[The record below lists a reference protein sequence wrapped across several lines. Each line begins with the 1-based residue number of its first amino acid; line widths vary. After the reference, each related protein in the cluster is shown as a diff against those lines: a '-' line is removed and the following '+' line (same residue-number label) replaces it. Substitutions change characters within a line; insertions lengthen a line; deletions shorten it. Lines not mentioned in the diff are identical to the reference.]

1 MALTVED
8 GTNVAGANSLV
19 EHADILAY
27 AAARGLAF
35 PSAEADGEP
44 YAIRA
49 MDYLQA
55 QRARYQGTK
64 TYPTQSLQL
73 PRTGMVIDGI
83 DFPSDAIPQEA
94 KDAQC
99 VLAIEAYAGTAL
111 LPTTTGQFIV
121 EDTVGPITTKY
132 SEKVGTT
139 AEPEISAA
147 DALLAPLFQGTGGFT
162 LRTLRI

>member
-1 MALTVED
+1 MALLVED

-27 AAARGLAF
+27 AAARGLSF
-35 PSAEADGEP
+35 PTEEADGEP
-44 YAIRA
+44 FAIRA

-55 QRARYQGTK
+55 QRSRYQGTK
-64 TYPTQSLQL
+64 TYPTQPLQL

-83 DFPSDAIPQEA
+83 EFPSDEIPQEA

-99 VLAIEAYAGTAL
+99 VLSIEAAAGTAL
-111 LPTTTGQFIV
+111 LPTTTGQFII
-121 EDTVGPITTKY
+121 EDTTGPITTKY
-132 SEKVGTT
+132 SEKIGTT

-147 DALLAPLFQGTGGFT
+147 DALLKPLFQVTGGSA
-162 LRTLRI
+162 LRTVRI